1 MESGGLNMEEI
12 EVKFLNINK
21 EALERKLISI
31 GAKKAGEYLYRRQ
44 VFDYPDLRLDREGA
58 WIRIR
63 DEGDKVM
70 LSYKQRLGRGEGSA
84 GNDLGMREIE
94 IEVGDF
100 QKTAEFLYALGFV
113 NKFYFENKRTRYVK
127 DGVEFDIDEWPLLLP
142 FLEIEASAMEE
153 IEKAIEWLG
162 LKKEDAKRFSTT
174 QVYALAGINDKDYV
188 KLTFAEAV
196 KRNGSTGS

>member
-1 MESGGLNMEEI
+1 MEEI
-12 EVKFLNINK
+12 EVKFLNIDK
-21 EALERKLISI
+21 EAIAQKLVSI
-31 GAKKAGEYLYRRQ
+31 GAKKAGDYLYRRQ
-44 VFDYPDLRLDREGA
+44 VFDYPDFRLDRQGA

-63 DEGDKVM
+63 DEGNRIM
-70 LSYKQRLGRGEGSA
+70 LSYKERLGREQGSD

-100 QKTAEFLYALGFV
+100 QKTAGFLYALGLV

-127 DGVEFDIDEWPLLLP
+127 DGIEFDIDEWPLLAP
-142 FLEIEASAMEE
+142 YLEIEAGTMEE
-153 IEKAIEWLG
+153 VEKAIGWLG

-174 QVYALAGINDKDYV
+174 HVYALAGINDKDYV

-196 KRNGSTGS
+196 KRDGPARS